1 MNGLDMLAPIE
12 NFLALVGLL
21 VLLGS
26 MLGSAFIYLS
36 RDETEYMPRGAS
48 KYGDDW
54 RGPRQNMSVY
64 TTSQPAQP
72 NGQKR
77 LFGVLWVTAVGF
89 VVGFVTIFSVQSPW
103 SIETDLRHLA
113 GSLHCSAAEY
123 LDVTQAQSGSPGY
136 HPRLDPDR
144 NGITCDNGS
153 VEVAQIPKEMARSLS
168 NASLTWP
175 TN

>member
-26 MLGSAFIYLS
+26 MLGSGFMYLS
-36 RDETEYMPRGAS
+36 RDDTDYVPRGAS

-54 RGPRQNMSVY
+54 RGPRQNSSVY
-64 TTSQPAQP
+64 TTSQPAQS
-72 NGQKR
+72 NGQR
-77 LFGVLWVTAVGF
+77 RVFGVIWMTAVGF

-103 SIETDLRHLA
+103 SIETDIRHLA
-113 GSLHCSAAEY
+113 GSLHCSAATY
-123 LDVTQAQSGSPGY
+123 LDLNQAQSGAPGY
-136 HPRLDPDR
+136 HPRLDPDG
-144 NGITCDNGS
+144 NGIACDNAP
-153 VEVAQIPKEMARSLS
+153 VEVAQIPTDMTRSLS

-175 TN
+175 TQ